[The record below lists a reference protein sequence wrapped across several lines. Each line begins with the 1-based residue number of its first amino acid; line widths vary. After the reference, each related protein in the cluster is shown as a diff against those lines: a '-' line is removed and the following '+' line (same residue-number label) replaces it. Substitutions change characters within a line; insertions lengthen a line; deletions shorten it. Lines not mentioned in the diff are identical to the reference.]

1 MLRIRRAIAAAG
13 VKGLIVVDDEGAT
26 LIVGKSHS

>member
-1 MLRIRRAIAAAG
+1 MLLNRRAIAAG
-13 VKGLIVVDDEGAT
+13 VKGLVVVDDDGAT